1 MVLDDSQPR
10 PPGAPARLDDAEA
23 TLPGAPPR
31 VEFTRTRGDLDR
43 LRRGD
48 AQAFE
53 DIWRRYAPALE
64 MVIAT
69 RIRPRLEPELQ
80 ARIDIDDI
88 LQVAA
93 RKVQEKLPGFEYRGP
108 GSVLAWMTAI
118 VQHVVT
124 DMVDYWRAGVRDV
137 RREHALEPRD
147 AGTGSRRIAVAAP
160 GSGPATEASRS
171 EQRRAVASA
180 LNRLS
185 ERHQTIVILRFF
197 AGATW
202 DGIASDLAEHV
213 GGDAIRMEFNGKV
226 LPLLATLLP
235 SPH

>member
-1 MVLDDSQPR
+1 MSLDDGKRESQGKPEHTAD
-10 PPGAPARLDDAEA
+10 PETTLLGAPA
-23 TLPGAPPR
+23 PR
-31 VEFTRTRGDLDR
+31 EFTRTKADLDR

-48 AQAFE
+48 ARAFD

-64 MVIAT
+64 MVIET

-80 ARIDIDDI
+80 ARIVADDI

-124 DMVDYWRAGVRDV
+124 DMVDYWRASVRDP
-137 RREHALEPRD
+137 RRERALEPRD
-147 AGTGSRRIAVAAP
+147 GDTDSRHVVVPDTGT
-160 GSGPATEASRS
+160 GPATRASRS
-171 EQRRAVASA
+171 EQRRAVAA
-180 LNRLS
+180 AVNQLS

-202 DGIASDLAEHV
+202 EDIAGDLGEQV
-213 GGDAIRMEFNGKV
+213 GGDAIRMEFSTKV

-235 SPH
+235 SPR